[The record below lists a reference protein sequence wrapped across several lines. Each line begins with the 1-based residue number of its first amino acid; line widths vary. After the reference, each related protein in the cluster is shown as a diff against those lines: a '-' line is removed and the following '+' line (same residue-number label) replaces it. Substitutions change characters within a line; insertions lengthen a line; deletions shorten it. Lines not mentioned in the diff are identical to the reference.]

1 MTNRKFQLSKDMGK
15 NKRDFKKTVDAIG
28 ANVCDEMMVVYYN
41 VDGVDKEA
49 ISNAIGKV
57 LGAVGAA
64 KSHAN
69 IFFDKGHRAF
79 NDVKQYGQAKR
90 EFFRTLFKKINKD
103 FADEI
108 NAALKDFNAA
118 IPEDKKDAVK
128 VALS

>member
-1 MTNRKFQLSKDMGK
+1 MG
-15 NKRDFKKTVDAIG
+15 NKRDFKKTIDAIG
-28 ANVCDEMMVVYYN
+28 ANVCNDMMVVYYN

-69 IFFDKGHRAF
+69 VFFDKGHRAF
-79 NDVKQYGQAKR
+79 NDMKAYSQAKR

-103 FADEI
+103 FTDEV
-108 NAALKDFNAA
+108 NAALKEFNEA
-118 IPEDKKDAVK
+118 IPEDKRKATEQ
-128 VALS
+128 ALA